1 MNYLRWTVGKEITGR
16 LSNRRLV
23 DLYTEIDDSGRVS
36 REVGVDGDGS
46 VVYRAPSTYDP
57 YGLFDN
63 QVIEMVEP
71 HNDITPEAFEQLWQ
85 STSA

>member
-1 MNYLRWTVGKEITGR
+1 VNYRRWTVGKEIAGR

-23 DLYTEIDDSGRVS
+23 DTEIDESGRVS

-46 VVYRAPSTYDP
+46 VVYRAPSTSDR

-63 QVIEMVEP
+63 QVIEIVEP
-71 HNDITPEAFEQLWQ
+71 RNEITPEAFEQLWQ
-85 STSA
+85 SASE